1 MDHDQRFKAMIRE
14 FFPDFMRLFFPEW
27 ASCFDFTSTE
37 WLDKE
42 VLPNPPDGDR
52 HLLDLVARLRT
63 LTPVAESTSE
73 EWLAVVHIEIESQDR
88 TTALKPRLPR
98 YYIHLRQ
105 SQELPVLPIVLYLR
119 VGLEGIGIDTVEE
132 YIGPLNVLTFRY
144 LYVGLPALDALQYA
158 QGDNWL
164 GVGFAALMKAPRE
177 QWPTIGA
184 EMLIRIRESPLNDYQ
199 RFLLSDCIHAFLPLD
214 EEGRKIYE
222 RIIMAEPRSK
232 IVARNKTP
240 YDFGMEEGIEQG
252 MEKGREQGIEQG
264 IEQALRDVATALL
277 ENRFQSLPEA
287 ISAKM
292 AAMNAAQLRDLA
304 IRVPNAGSLAELFP
318 E

>member
-52 HLLDLVARLRT
+52 HLLDLVAKLRT

-98 YYIHLRQ
+98 YYMHLRER
-105 SQELPVLPIVLYLR
+105 QELPVLPIVLYLR
-119 VGLEGIGIDTVEE
+119 VGLDGIGVDTVEE
-132 YIGPLNVLTFRY
+132 YIGPFNVLTFRY

-164 GVGFAALMKAPRE
+164 GVGFSALMSAPRD
-177 QWPTIGA
+177 QWPEIGRTA
-184 EMLIRIRESPLNDYQ
+184 VQRLSGAVMTEFQ
-199 RFLLSDCIHAFLPLD
+199 RFLLYDCIQAYLPLD
-214 EEGRKIYE
+214 EQGRQELE
-222 RIIMAEPRSK
+222 RLMMTEPFTK
-232 IVARNKTP
+232 IVARNKTH
-240 YDFGMEEGIEQG
+240 YDLGLEQ
-252 MEKGREQGIEQG
+252 GREQGIEQG
-264 IEQALRDVATALL
+264 MEKALRDVATALL
-277 ENRFQSLPEA
+277 ENRFQSLPES
-287 ISAKM
+287 IIAKM
-292 AAMNAAQLRDLA
+292 AVMNAVQLRELA
-304 IRVPNAGSLAELFP
+304 IRVPNAGSIAELFP

>member
-1 MDHDQRFKAMIRE
+1 MGAGT
-14 FFPDFMRLFFPEW
+14 PY
-27 ASCFDFTSTE
+27 
-37 WLDKE
+37 
-42 VLPNPPDGDR
+42 
-52 HLLDLVARLRT
+52 RLRP
-63 LTPVAESTSE
+63 LSRSGSS
-73 EWLAVVHIEIESQDR
+73 ESQDL

-98 YYIHLRQ
+98 YYIHLRE

-119 VGLEGIGIDTVEE
+119 VGLDGIGVDTVEE

-144 LYVGLPALDALQYA
+144 LYVGLPALDALQYS

-184 EMLIRIRESPLNDYQ
+184 QSLLRVGESPLNEYQ

-222 RIIMAEPRSK
+222 RIIMAEPYSK

-240 YDFGMEEGIEQG
+240 YDMGMEEGIEKG
-252 MEKGREQGIEQG
+252 KEKGIEQG
-264 IEQALRDVATALL
+264 MERGMERGMEKALRDVATALL
-277 ENRFQSLPEA
+277 ENRFQSLPES
-287 ISAKM
+287 INAKM
-292 AAMNAAQLRDLA
+292 AVMNAVQLRELA
-304 IRVPNAGSLAELFP
+304 IRVPNAGSVAELFP